1 MKRFYI
7 LVEVDVQ
14 GYGYNAKSV
23 QMFTDIEKA
32 KEKMREMYLKAFKQ
46 YYDGDSEDP
55 YAKDNYAYEFGDNY
69 AYVNGYYYLDIF
81 NTDINE

>member
-1 MKRFYI
+1 MKRFFI

-14 GYGYNAKSV
+14 GYGFNAKSV

-46 YYDGDSEDP
+46 YYGDDEDP
-55 YAKDNYAYEFGDNY
+55 YAEDNYGYQFGDTY
-69 AYVNGYYYLDIF
+69 CYVNGYYYLDIF